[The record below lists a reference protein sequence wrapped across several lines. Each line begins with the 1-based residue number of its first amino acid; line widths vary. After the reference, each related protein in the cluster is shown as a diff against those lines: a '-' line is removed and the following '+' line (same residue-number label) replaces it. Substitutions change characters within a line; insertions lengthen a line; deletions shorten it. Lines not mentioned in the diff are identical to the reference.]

1 MIFRVPTVH
10 FMSIC
15 AHLVPALVFAI
26 CRTQTFCVCYR
37 LNDRLFVV
45 FAAPAVVVLGAFA
58 ARP

>member
-1 MIFRVPTVH
+1 
-10 FMSIC
+10 MSIC

-58 ARP
+58 ARPWTL